1 MAIGHPRETVMRAI
15 AQRIWQPT
23 LIVAIG
29 LALLFIRPG
38 VPWLEALSSS
48 DGSTGDPSNG
58 VGVATHGLKLLAA
71 ALIGVSI
78 TLVQRRS
85 RVNHVAPASIEA
97 MEQAQVLLAMA
108 GALMMMLVGNS
119 LAHAFGIAGAASIVR
134 FRTPVDDPRDVTVLF
149 MLMGLGM
156 AAGMGAFEMA
166 GVGALFLAIVLL
178 SLHRLEVK
186 DGRAVKVR
194 LVASGAAF
202 PLAHVHE
209 VFTHHHIPIEPLEV
223 TAGTE
228 TAMRFRGRFAT
239 DEGLDSQLET
249 ISHQLL
255 ADGGLKEVSWEPAKV
270 H

>member
-1 MAIGHPRETVMRAI
+1 MRPL
-15 AQRIWQPT
+15 AQRIWQPG
-23 LIVAIG
+23 LIVAIVC
-29 LALLFIRPG
+29 LALLFTQPRAK
-38 VPWLEALSSS
+38 WLEALSTS
-48 DGSTGDPSNG
+48 DGTGAGPNG
-58 VGVATHGLKLLAA
+58 VGPAIHGLKLLVA
-71 ALIGVSI
+71 ALIGASI

-149 MLMGLGM
+149 LLMGLGM
-156 AAGMGAFEMA
+156 AAGMGAFGMA

-178 SLHRLEVK
+178 TLHRLEAK
-186 DGRAVKVR
+186 DGRAVKVK

-209 VFTHHHIPIEPLEV
+209 VFTRHHIPLEPLEV
-223 TAGTE
+223 TAGKE
-228 TAMRFRGRFAT
+228 TAMRFRGRFES
-239 DEGLDSQLET
+239 DDGLDEQLEA
-249 ISHQLL
+249 ISQQLL
-255 ADGGLKEVSWEPAKV
+255 ADGGLKEVLWEPAKV